1 MSKRLWVCRRRHTRG
16 NRDRNAFARVDLK
29 SGMSR
34 RVPEFAV
41 LTGVFLGVSALVSG
55 VVLGWGL
62 YATVVVGAAVSYPFV
77 AFGVVRD
84 DDPAATIPPRW
95 LLVVGAVVAT
105 AGGLG
110 VLVDDPTPG
119 GVLSAALVA
128 LVLGAPAAA
137 YATRFGAGVNPAA
150 PQPTVLAGA
159 AIGVLLLAA
168 GLATGQVLV
177 GVAAGGLA
185 GLGAAL
191 YGAER
196 GADVDAR
203 MRRLVV
209 AAGGVVGVS
218 VVGVGVA
225 RGGSLGEWLVAGVA
239 IVVVPSVYVA
249 LTQEGTR
256 RSRPRW

>member
-1 MSKRLWVCRRRHTRG
+1 M
-16 NRDRNAFARVDLK
+16 
-29 SGMSR
+29 
-34 RVPEFAV
+34 

-55 VVLGWGL
+55 AVLGWGL
-62 YATVVVGAAVSYPFV
+62 YATVVVGAVGAYPFV
-77 AFGVVRD
+77 AFGIVRD

-95 LLVVGAVVAT
+95 LLAAGAVVAV

-150 PQPTVLAGA
+150 PRLTVLTGA
-159 AIGVLLLAA
+159 VVGVLLLAA
-168 GLATGQVLV
+168 GLATGRVLV

-196 GADVDAR
+196 GVDVDAR
-203 MRRLVV
+203 TRRVVV
-209 AAGGVVGVS
+209 AAGGLLGVGI
-218 VVGVGVA
+218 VGVGVA
-225 RGGSLGEWLVAGVA
+225 RGGALGEWLAAGVA

-249 LTQEGTR
+249 LTQEEVKQ
-256 RSRPRW
+256 SRPR

>member
-1 MSKRLWVCRRRHTRG
+1 
-16 NRDRNAFARVDLK
+16 
-29 SGMSR
+29 MSR

-55 VVLGWGL
+55 AVLGWGL
-62 YATVVVGAAVSYPFV
+62 YATVVVGAVGAYPFV
-77 AFGVVRD
+77 AFGIVRD

-95 LLVVGAVVAT
+95 LLAAGAVIAV

-150 PQPTVLAGA
+150 PRLTVLTGA
-159 AIGVLLLAA
+159 VVGVLLLAA
-168 GLATGQVLV
+168 GLATGRVLV

-196 GADVDAR
+196 GVDIDAR
-203 MRRLVV
+203 TRRVVV
-209 AAGGVVGVS
+209 AAGGLLGVGI
-218 VVGVGVA
+218 VGVGVA
-225 RGGSLGEWLVAGVA
+225 RGGALGEWLAAGVA

-249 LTQEGTR
+249 LTQEGAG
-256 RSRPRW
+256 RSRPR

>member
-1 MSKRLWVCRRRHTRG
+1 
-16 NRDRNAFARVDLK
+16 
-29 SGMSR
+29 MSR

-150 PQPTVLAGA
+150 PRLTVLTGA
-159 AIGVLLLAA
+159 VVGVLLLAA
-168 GLATGQVLV
+168 GLATGRVLV
-177 GVAAGGLA
+177 GVTAGGLA

-196 GADVDAR
+196 GVDVDTR
-203 MRRLVV
+203 TRRLVV
-209 AAGGVVGVS
+209 ASGGLLGVGIVGIGVV
-218 VVGVGVA
+218 
-225 RGGSLGEWLVAGVA
+225 RGGALGEWLVAGIA
-239 IVVVPSVYVA
+239 IVVLPSVYVA
-249 LTQEGTR
+249 LTPGEAT
-256 RSRPRW
+256 RSRRG

>member
-1 MSKRLWVCRRRHTRG
+1 M
-16 NRDRNAFARVDLK
+16 
-29 SGMSR
+29 
-34 RVPEFAV
+34 

-55 VVLGWGL
+55 AVLGWGL
-62 YATVVVGAAVSYPFV
+62 YATVVVGAVGAYPFV
-77 AFGVVRD
+77 AFGIVRD

-95 LLVVGAVVAT
+95 LLAAGAVVAV

-150 PQPTVLAGA
+150 PRLTVLTGA
-159 AIGVLLLAA
+159 VVGVLLLAA
-168 GLATGQVLV
+168 GLATGRVLV

-196 GADVDAR
+196 GVDVDAR
-203 MRRLVV
+203 TRRVVV
-209 AAGGVVGVS
+209 AGGLLGVGI
-218 VVGVGVA
+218 VGVGVA
-225 RGGSLGEWLVAGVA
+225 RGGALGEWLAAGVA

-249 LTQEGTR
+249 LTQEEVKQ
-256 RSRPRW
+256 SRPR

>member
-1 MSKRLWVCRRRHTRG
+1 
-16 NRDRNAFARVDLK
+16 
-29 SGMSR
+29 MSR

-55 VVLGWGL
+55 AVLGWGL
-62 YATVVVGAAVSYPFV
+62 YATVVVGAVGAYPFV
-77 AFGVVRD
+77 AFGIVRD

-95 LLVVGAVVAT
+95 LLAAGAVVAV

-150 PQPTVLAGA
+150 PRLTVLTGA
-159 AIGVLLLAA
+159 VVGVLLLAA
-168 GLATGQVLV
+168 GLATGRVLV

-196 GADVDAR
+196 GVDVDTR
-203 MRRLVV
+203 TRRVVV
-209 AAGGVVGVS
+209 AAGGLLGVGI
-218 VVGVGVA
+218 VGVGVA
-225 RGGSLGEWLVAGVA
+225 RGGALGEWLAAGVA

-249 LTQEGTR
+249 LTQEEVKQ
-256 RSRPRW
+256 SRPR

>member
-1 MSKRLWVCRRRHTRG
+1 
-16 NRDRNAFARVDLK
+16 
-29 SGMSR
+29 MSR

-55 VVLGWGL
+55 AVLGWGL
-62 YATVVVGAAVSYPFV
+62 YATVVVGAVGAYPFV
-77 AFGVVRD
+77 AFGIVRD

-95 LLVVGAVVAT
+95 LLAAGAVVAV

-150 PQPTVLAGA
+150 PRLTVLTGA
-159 AIGVLLLAA
+159 VVGVLLLAA
-168 GLATGQVLV
+168 GLATGRVLV

-196 GADVDAR
+196 GVNVDTR
-203 MRRLVV
+203 TRRLVV
-209 AAGGVVGVS
+209 ASGGLLGVGI
-218 VVGVGVA
+218 VGVGVA
-225 RGGSLGEWLVAGVA
+225 RGGALGEWLAAGVA

-249 LTQEGTR
+249 LTQEGAG
-256 RSRPRW
+256 RSRPR

>member
-1 MSKRLWVCRRRHTRG
+1 M
-16 NRDRNAFARVDLK
+16 
-29 SGMSR
+29 
-34 RVPEFAV
+34 

-55 VVLGWGL
+55 AVLGWGL
-62 YATVVVGAAVSYPFV
+62 YATVVVGAVGAYPFV
-77 AFGVVRD
+77 AFGIVRD

-95 LLVVGAVVAT
+95 LLAAGAVVAV

-150 PQPTVLAGA
+150 PRLTVLTGA
-159 AIGVLLLAA
+159 VVGVLLLAA
-168 GLATGQVLV
+168 GLATGRVLV

-196 GADVDAR
+196 GVDIDAR
-203 MRRLVV
+203 TRRVVV
-209 AAGGVVGVS
+209 AAGGLLGVGI
-218 VVGVGVA
+218 VGVGVA
-225 RGGSLGEWLVAGVA
+225 RGGALGEWLAAGVA

-249 LTQEGTR
+249 LTQEEVKQ
-256 RSRPRW
+256 SRPR

>member
-1 MSKRLWVCRRRHTRG
+1 M
-16 NRDRNAFARVDLK
+16 
-29 SGMSR
+29 
-34 RVPEFAV
+34 

-55 VVLGWGL
+55 AVLGWGL
-62 YATVVVGAAVSYPFV
+62 YATVVVGAVGAYPFV
-77 AFGVVRD
+77 AFGIVRD

-95 LLVVGAVVAT
+95 LLAAGAVVAV

-150 PQPTVLAGA
+150 PRLTVLTGA
-159 AIGVLLLAA
+159 VVGVLLLAA
-168 GLATGQVLV
+168 GLATGRVLV

-196 GADVDAR
+196 GVDVDTR
-203 MRRLVV
+203 TRRVVV
-209 AAGGVVGVS
+209 AAGGLLGVGI
-218 VVGVGVA
+218 VGVGVA
-225 RGGSLGEWLVAGVA
+225 RGGALGEWLAAGVA

-249 LTQEGTR
+249 LTQEEVKQ
-256 RSRPRW
+256 SRPR

>member
-1 MSKRLWVCRRRHTRG
+1 
-16 NRDRNAFARVDLK
+16 
-29 SGMSR
+29 MSR

-55 VVLGWGL
+55 AVLGWGL
-62 YATVVVGAAVSYPFV
+62 YATVVVGAVGAYPFV
-77 AFGVVRD
+77 AFGIVRD

-95 LLVVGAVVAT
+95 LLAAGAVVAV

-150 PQPTVLAGA
+150 PRLTVLTGA
-159 AIGVLLLAA
+159 VVGVLLLAA
-168 GLATGQVLV
+168 GLATGRVLV

-196 GADVDAR
+196 GVDVDAR
-203 MRRLVV
+203 TRRVVV
-209 AAGGVVGVS
+209 AAGGLLGVGI
-218 VVGVGVA
+218 VGVGVA
-225 RGGSLGEWLVAGVA
+225 RGGALGEWLAAGVA

-249 LTQEGTR
+249 LTQEEVKQ
-256 RSRPRW
+256 SRPR

>member
-1 MSKRLWVCRRRHTRG
+1 
-16 NRDRNAFARVDLK
+16 
-29 SGMSR
+29 MSR

-55 VVLGWGL
+55 AVLGWGL
-62 YATVVVGAAVSYPFV
+62 YATVVVGAVGAYPFV
-77 AFGVVRD
+77 AFGIVRD

-95 LLVVGAVVAT
+95 LLAAGAVVAV

-150 PQPTVLAGA
+150 PRLTVLTGA
-159 AIGVLLLAA
+159 VVGVLLLAA
-168 GLATGQVLV
+168 GLATGRVLV

-196 GADVDAR
+196 GVDIDAR
-203 MRRLVV
+203 TRRVVV
-209 AAGGVVGVS
+209 AAGGLLGVGI
-218 VVGVGVA
+218 VGVGVA
-225 RGGSLGEWLVAGVA
+225 RGGALGEWLAAGVA

-249 LTQEGTR
+249 LTQEEVKQ
-256 RSRPRW
+256 SRPR